1 MRAAGQAAAW
11 NTMRV
16 DGQGI
21 CSGFRDDIAE
31 VGHTHG
37 VMSPDIAVSLRTAV
51 RHRFGVSRGEITGM
65 SVTARRGVRG
75 PLRRARAEPRR
86 ASRLLATVVSVAGL
100 AAAACG
106 AQTSGGDHRTGRP
119 SSAVILNTTTVGD
132 LVAAFTDA
140 GLAVPNAHDVGP
152 QKCPQI
158 GCIDAVDTDTIS
170 IMKFPSTGKAEL
182 YAASIPRMFQVEDVV
197 LVFSSAVSPEA
208 RRGYEQVAK
217 HTIR

>member
-1 MRAAGQAAAW
+1 
-11 NTMRV
+11 
-16 DGQGI
+16 
-21 CSGFRDDIAE
+21 
-31 VGHTHG
+31 
-37 VMSPDIAVSLRTAV
+37 
-51 RHRFGVSRGEITGM
+51 M

-75 PLRRARAEPRR
+75 PSRRARAAART

-100 AAAACG
+100 VVAACG
-106 AQTSGGDHRTGRP
+106 AQTSGSDHQTRHP
-119 SSAVILNTTTVGD
+119 SGAPILNTTTVGE

-158 GCIDAVDTDTIS
+158 GCIDAVDTDTVS

-197 LVFSSAVSPEA
+197 VVFSSAVSPEA
-208 RRGYEQVAK
+208 RRAYEQVAK
-217 HTIR
+217 HAIH

>member
-1 MRAAGQAAAW
+1 
-11 NTMRV
+11 
-16 DGQGI
+16 
-21 CSGFRDDIAE
+21 
-31 VGHTHG
+31 
-37 VMSPDIAVSLRTAV
+37 
-51 RHRFGVSRGEITGM
+51 M

-75 PLRRARAEPRR
+75 PSRRARAERR
-86 ASRLLATVVSVAGL
+86 TARGLLAAVVSVAGL
-100 AAAACG
+100 VVAACG
-106 AQTSGGDHRTGRP
+106 AQTSGGDHQTLHPGGG
-119 SSAVILNTTTVGD
+119 AILNTTSVGD
-132 LVAAFTDA
+132 LIAAFSHA

-158 GCIDAVDTDTIS
+158 GCIDAVDTDTVS

-197 LVFSSAVSPEA
+197 LMFSSAVSPEA